1 MPVHRNFAACR
12 SGSRL
17 LGLRGSRLPGTSVTA
32 GLTVRRLG
40 HGLEDLVDD
49 LIGADSLG
57 VGIEVGEDAMAE
69 HGPQDG
75 ADVAGADG
83 QPAVEDG
90 AGLGGQN
97 EVLGG
102 PRSGAQASQSLMKPS
117 APGSLGRVARTRSTA

>member
-1 MPVHRNFAACR
+1 MPGCR

-17 LGLRGSRLPGTSVTA
+17 LGLRRSRLPGTSVTA

-49 LIGADSLG
+49 LIRADSLG
-57 VGIEVGEDAMAE
+57 VGVEVGEDAMAE

-75 ADVAGADG
+75 ADVAGADS

-97 EVLGG
+97 DILGG
-102 PRSGAQASQSLMKPS
+102 PRSGAP
-117 APGSLGRVARTRSTA
+117 

>member
-1 MPVHRNFAACR
+1 MGKRMPVNRNFCSMPACP
-12 SGSRL
+12 SCSRL

-69 HGPQDG
+69 HGSQDG
-75 ADVAGADG
+75 ADVAGADS
-83 QPAVEDG
+83 QPAVQDG

-97 EVLGG
+97 DVLGG
-102 PRSGAQASQSLMKPS
+102 PRSG
-117 APGSLGRVARTRSTA
+117 